1 MVTLALSVLSHKFG
15 MELIVLVDA
24 IMAKYGS
31 TETVCA
37 QIISNGMDT
46 VVCLAQM
53 VKLGI
58 H

>member
-1 MVTLALSVLSHKFG
+1 MGTLALNVLSHKFG

-24 IMAKYGS
+24 IMEKYGS
-31 TETVCA
+31 MEIVCA
-37 QIISNGMDT
+37 PIISNGMDT
-46 VVCLAQM
+46 IVCLAQM